1 MTTPTISVNSLAPK
15 AEKKPFV
22 HEMHGQQ
29 REDSY
34 AWLRAENWQ
43 EVMREPTR
51 LAPDIRD
58 YLEQENGYCE
68 AVMADQEEL
77 KQKLFEELKGRI
89 KEDDSSVPSPDGPWL
104 YYTRYEEGAQHPIF
118 CRKKRDGLADEVV
131 LLDGNREAEGK
142 DYFQLASCVHSPDHR
157 YLAYSVDEK
166 GSEYYSLKVRDL
178 ETGAELDDLIEN
190 TSGAVVW
197 AADNRTLFYTVLDEN
212 HRPSKVLRHLLGDD
226 ENLDVQVY
234 EEPDAGFFVGVGK
247 SESGRFIQILAH
259 DHQTSEVHLI
269 PANTPAT
276 APAVVAP
283 RQTGLEYEVSDHDD
297 RLLILTNADGAE
309 DFKICTAPIA
319 TPSQEHWQ
327 DLLSHKPG
335 VLVLSLIVFEKF
347 MARLERVEG
356 LPRIV
361 ITSFVDGEE
370 HQISFDEEAYSLGM
384 SGGYEFKTTNLRFS
398 YSSLSTPSRVYD
410 YDMASRE
417 RVLRK
422 EDEIPSGHN
431 SEDYI
436 VRRLMAPSHDGALV
450 PISILYRKDTELAG
464 EAPLLLYAYGSYG
477 NAIPAGFQRNSFSLV
492 DRGFVY
498 AIAHIRG
505 GTDKGYGWYKEG
517 KMLKKKNT
525 FLDFIAAA
533 EHLIKE
539 GFTSAGRI
547 AAHGGS
553 AGGMLMGVV
562 SNQRPDLFKAVVADV
577 PFVDVLTTMSD
588 ASLPLTPPEWPE
600 WGNPITDIAA
610 YEYIRSYS
618 PVDNVTAQD
627 YPNMLVT
634 AGLSDPRVTYWEP
647 AKWVARLREL
657 KTDNNLL
664 LFKTNMSAGHGG
676 ASGRFERLKE
686 VALMDAFLLKVFAV

>member
-1 MTTPTISVNSLAPK
+1 MTTPSISVNSLAPK

-22 HEMHGQQ
+22 HELHGLQ

-43 EVMREPTR
+43 EVMREPAK

-68 AVMADQEEL
+68 AVMADQKDL
-77 KQKLFEELKGRI
+77 KRQLFEELKGRI

-104 YYTRYEEGAQHPIF
+104 YYTRYEEGSQHPIF
-118 CRKKRDGLADEVV
+118 CRKGRDGVSGETV
-131 LLDGNREAEGK
+131 LLDGNKEAEGK
-142 DYFQLASCVHSPDHR
+142 GYFQLASCVHSPDHR

-197 AADNRTLFYTVLDEN
+197 AGDNRTVFYTVLDEN

-226 ENLDVQVY
+226 ENLDVLVY

-259 DHQTSEVHLI
+259 DHQTSEVHLV
-269 PANTPAT
+269 PASAPTT
-276 APAVVAP
+276 APAVVAV
-283 RQTGLEYEVSDHDD
+283 RQTGLEYEVSDYDD
-297 RLLILTNADGAE
+297 QLLILTNADEAE
-309 DFKICTAPIA
+309 DFKICTTPIA

-327 DLLSHKPG
+327 DRVPHQPG
-335 VLVLSLIVFEKF
+335 VLILSLLVFEGF
-347 MARLERVEG
+347 MVRLERVEG

-361 ITSFVDGEE
+361 ITSFVDDQE

-384 SGGYEFKTTNLRFS
+384 SGGYEFKTTSLRFS

-431 SEDYI
+431 PEDYI
-436 VRRLMAPSHDGALV
+436 VRRVMAPSHDGALV
-450 PISILYRKDTELAG
+450 PVSILYRKDVELDG
-464 EAPLLLYAYGSYG
+464 KAPLLLYAYGSYG

-505 GTDKGYGWYKEG
+505 GTDKGYGWYKDG

-533 EHLIKE
+533 EHLIAK

-553 AGGMLMGVV
+553 AGGMLMGVI

-588 ASLPLTPPEWPE
+588 PSLPLTPPEWPE

-618 PVDNVTAQD
+618 PVDNVTSQG

-634 AGLSDPRVTYWEP
+634 AGLTDPRVTYWEP

-657 KTDNNLL
+657 KTDTNLL

-686 VALMDAFLLKVFAV
+686 VALMDAFLLKVFAA